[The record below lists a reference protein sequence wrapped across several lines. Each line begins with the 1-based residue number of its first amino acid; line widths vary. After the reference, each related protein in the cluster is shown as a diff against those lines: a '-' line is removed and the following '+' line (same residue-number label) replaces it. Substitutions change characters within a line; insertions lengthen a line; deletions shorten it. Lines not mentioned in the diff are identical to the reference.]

1 MDKGITLTIFCI
13 VTISCL
19 TIIVTVSLVTRVVSR
34 RKAERQE
41 FQKLRRDI
49 SQIKSSIDD
58 MKEQL
63 ADIIIRL
70 S

>member
-41 FQKLRRDI
+41 LQELRRDI

>member
-1 MDKGITLTIFCI
+1 MDKGITLAIFCI

-41 FQKLRRDI
+41 LQELRRDI